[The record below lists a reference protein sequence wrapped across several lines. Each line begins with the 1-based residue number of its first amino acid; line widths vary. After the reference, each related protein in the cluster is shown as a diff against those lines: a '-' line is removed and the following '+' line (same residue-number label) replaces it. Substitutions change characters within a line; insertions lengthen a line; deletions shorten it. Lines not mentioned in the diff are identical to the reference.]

1 MFRTSRNTTT
11 LTLSLILLSLTPVL
25 AQTTIYSTGFESPS
39 FANGSILAGQD
50 GWVSIGIASPNAASI
65 SNTAANSGNQGVRVR
80 GADLVDDPAFAPY
93 FAAGSFRRPVNYFA
107 NGMITLV
114 SSDVFVSGPQSAP
127 SITAPFFGA
136 TVASRLFGPNG
147 GDTYEFQLS
156 SEGVFYGFDDNLS
169 NSPVADPG
177 VLPRIHAD
185 VNRWYN
191 MGIRS
196 DFNAKTV
203 TFLLDGSALGVVPFS
218 DPFDTLL
225 RGALVVYASPS
236 EPGFSRTDYAAR
248 FDNFRISA
256 VPEPGAVAMLLG
268 MTIPGGLFL
277 LRRRARK

>member
-1 MFRTSRNTTT
+1 MFRTSRSTFA
-11 LTLSLILLSLTPVL
+11 LTLSLIVLTLTPVL
-25 AQTTIYSTGFESPS
+25 AQTTLYATGFESPS
-39 FANGSILAGQD
+39 FANGSNLTGQD
-50 GWVSIGIASPNAASI
+50 GWVSIGIASPNAAKI
-65 SNTAANSGNQGVRVR
+65 SNSAAHSGNQGVQVR
-80 GADLVDDPAFAPY
+80 GADLVDDPAFAPD
-93 FAAGSFRRPVNYFA
+93 FAVGSFRRPVNYLA
-107 NGMITLV
+107 NGTITLV
-114 SSDVFVSGPQSAP
+114 STDVFVSGPQSAP

-169 NSPVADPG
+169 TPVADPG

-203 TFLLDGSALGVVPFS
+203 TFLLDGSAIGVVPFS

-236 EPGFSRTDYAAR
+236 DPGFSRTDYTAR
-248 FDNFRISA
+248 FDNFRITA

-268 MTIPGGLFL
+268 MTVPVGLIL